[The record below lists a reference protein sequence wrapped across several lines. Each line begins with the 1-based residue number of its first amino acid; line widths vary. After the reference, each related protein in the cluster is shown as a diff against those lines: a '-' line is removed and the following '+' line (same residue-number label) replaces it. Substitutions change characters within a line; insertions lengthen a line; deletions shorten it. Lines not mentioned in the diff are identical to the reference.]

1 MSQGPRIKSTKMNTS
16 EMPHWT
22 IWVAVLGPTV
32 VASIGMVWALVIAIL
47 WRRGF
52 EYTTMAMGLAT
63 FTAYLLGIA
72 GLVWL
77 VWCLIVGAWGLALW
91 IGLSLI
97 AGILGMGLAG
107 LATAIVGLVLI
118 PIVWLLRGIM
128 SLIFGRG

>member
-1 MSQGPRIKSTKMNTS
+1 MNTS

-22 IWVAVLGPTV
+22 IWVAVLAPTV
-32 VASIGMVWALVIAIL
+32 AASIGIVWAVVIAIL

-63 FTAYLLGIA
+63 FVCCAIGIA

-77 VWCLIVGAWGLALW
+77 VWSLFAGEWGLALW
-91 IGLSLI
+91 IGLSLVT
-97 AGILGMGLAG
+97 GILGMGLAW
-107 LATAIVGLVLI
+107 LATAVVGIILI

-128 SLIFGRG
+128 SLIFGR

>member
-1 MSQGPRIKSTKMNTS
+1 MSGPGRRPKDMNS
-16 EMPHWT
+16 SAMPHWT

-63 FTAYLLGIA
+63 FAAYLLGIA

-128 SLIFGRG
+128 CLIFGRG